1 MFNQISRVPIQ
12 FLIEGQGEAS
22 GELIRF
28 LAPRT
33 VEALL
38 RSMPI
43 HGRTMMWN
51 EEVYFETPVRLGA
64 EKARTR
70 VEKGMIAYWPMS
82 SAICI
87 FVGSMKTYSPV
98 NFVGRILENLEL
110 FSQIRPGTRITME
123 LSQAATAR

>member
-1 MFNQISRVPIQ
+1 MLNQISRVPIQ
-12 FLIEGQGEAS
+12 FLVEGEGKAS

-33 VEALL
+33 IEALL

-43 HGRTMMWN
+43 HGRAMRWN
-51 EEVYFETPVRLGA
+51 EEVYFETPLRLGA
-64 EKARTR
+64 EKARTG

-87 FVGSMKTYSPV
+87 SLV
-98 NFVGRILENLEL
+98 L
-110 FSQIRPGTRITME
+110 
-123 LSQAATAR
+123 